1 MFARISKVPFIGV
14 FLIIALPSLQAGA
27 AWKRGISDDEEFS
40 KVLGRR
46 LRVHH
51 FEKLNSSLANNLTHR
66 QEEREDVGIE
76 ETLLQEWHSQQED
89 TGSSWESD
97 VGFWNVTNH
106 SRRRTCILFQAAI
119 QFDINYYQTDGK
131 RYIARIDLPRKS
143 TNATG
148 DCEER
153 SQFITLT
160 WPIILSNSSVVHGS
174 VWIFFVN
181 YYQSVS
187 SQTRAS
193 TSNTYAVS
201 HIRITYPAA
210 YLPDP
215 RDPDEML
222 LVENRSLDN
231 FSAPLENS
239 FRCEFQELKSTDFTI
254 RFADFQYQAFM
265 RMIPDIAKFHKPIFC
280 TPGDGEQSSSAS
292 ILTKDIIIGLSVAF
306 GLMCIFGFI
315 YWNKRRRRDDD
326 DDDEYD
332 D

>member
-1 MFARISKVPFIGV
+1 
-14 FLIIALPSLQAGA
+14 
-27 AWKRGISDDEEFS
+27 
-40 KVLGRR
+40 
-46 LRVHH
+46 
-51 FEKLNSSLANNLTHR
+51 
-66 QEEREDVGIE
+66 
-76 ETLLQEWHSQQED
+76 
-89 TGSSWESD
+89 
-97 VGFWNVTNH
+97 
-106 SRRRTCILFQAAI
+106 
-119 QFDINYYQTDGK
+119 
-131 RYIARIDLPRKS
+131 
-143 TNATG
+143 
-148 DCEER
+148 
-153 SQFITLT
+153 
-160 WPIILSNSSVVHGS
+160 
-174 VWIFFVN
+174 
-181 YYQSVS
+181 
-187 SQTRAS
+187 
-193 TSNTYAVS
+193 
-201 HIRITYPAA
+201 
-210 YLPDP
+210 
-215 RDPDEML
+215 ML